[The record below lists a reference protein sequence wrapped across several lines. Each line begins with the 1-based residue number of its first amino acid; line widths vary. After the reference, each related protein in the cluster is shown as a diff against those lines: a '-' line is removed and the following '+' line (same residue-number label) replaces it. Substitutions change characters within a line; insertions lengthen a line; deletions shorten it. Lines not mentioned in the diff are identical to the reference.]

1 MKFLAWFCG
10 ILLVLVVALYCV
22 LFSSF
27 GNSVLKPFV
36 EKIASEKIGMEFRLE
51 KFELGFS
58 SFDILAIINGE
69 LGVESKGK
77 YSLFSSQFDLNY
89 NTQAKSFNGMQID
102 LSLKGE
108 ALGSFD
114 NFVANGS
121 GSLAG
126 SSIRFA
132 SRIKD
137 YAPLELKLDA
147 KALDLA
153 ALSMIAL
160 KKAYITG
167 KLSAVAD
174 IAGQEGTAKLNSAK
188 IIITKE
194 AQNDFGISLPANF
207 ALSLNSDIKLLGKQ
221 VAATTRVKSALANLS
236 AKNTSYNF
244 ENGEIT
250 SDFNLDIANLAAL
263 EPIIKQK
270 LNGSIKV
277 AGNTKIANGAMEF
290 LDAKINGLGGEIL
303 ASLKDNELNANI
315 KNLKLAQ
322 ALSLAGLAPLA
333 NSDISGTAKITNL
346 NDTKKI
352 KGSAN
357 LTLSSGVLNHKQ
369 MNALLGSDLSS
380 DVSFNAQ
387 NKLEI
392 ASGTLNFD
400 SVLNSP
406 VIENLGAKGSYTLA
420 NGDAKIDLAGKIVD
434 LGAIFGSG
442 AKSPANIKANVG
454 LKAGELRDADIDIK
468 GFGGQILAKVKG
480 KALNANIK
488 NIKAEQVLAM
498 TTFGSL
504 FNGEVNAEL
513 SLDGLNLQNLNG
525 RGELSV
531 KNGVFN
537 AAAMSK
543 LLEAK
548 FPENVKFSLNFK
560 PTFTNSVA
568 YFSSNFASNIANISK
583 FDGSYNLQKNA
594 LDAAYSAN
602 VSDLSKLSF
611 LTGVALYT
619 PLNVSGKIASTN
631 QAINAS
637 ANSDIFGSNTD
648 ITFKSG
654 ALNANMKNAK
664 IEQILKALGYEQF
677 YIGSTNMTFDYN
689 TASKLGE
696 FNANILNAHLAKT
709 GLTELISSVL
719 GGRDITTEVYENGVV
734 KGRVTGDI
742 ITFDANMHSK
752 RSDINVKQASI
763 NTKSKALNI
772 PVSANYEKTDIGIDI
787 TGTTDA
793 PKYALSSQYLQQKAE
808 QGVEKLIDKAFK
820 GNDEKAD
827 KAKDI
832 LNNLKK
838 LF

>member
-147 KALDLA
+147 KELDLA

-250 SDFNLDIANLAAL
+250 SDFNVDIANLAAL

-420 NGDAKIDLAGKIVD
+420 NGDAKINLAGKIAD

-442 AKSPANIKANVG
+442 AKSPAIIKANVG

-568 YFSSNFASNIANISK
+568 YFSSNFASDIANISK

-734 KGRVTGDI
+734 KGRIKGDI

-787 TGTTDA
+787 TGTTEA

>member
-137 YAPLELKLDA
+137 YVPLELKLDA
-147 KALDLA
+147 KELDLA

-174 IAGQEGTAKLNSAK
+174 ITGQEGTAKLNSAK

-207 ALSLNSDIKLLGKQ
+207 TLSLNSDIKLLGKQ

-250 SDFNLDIANLAAL
+250 SDFNVDIANLAAL

-346 NDTKKI
+346 SDTKKI

-357 LTLSSGVLNHKQ
+357 LTLSNGVLNHKQ

-392 ASGTLNFD
+392 ASGVLNFN

-420 NGDAKIDLAGKIVD
+420 NGDAKINLAGKIAD

-454 LKAGELRDADIDIK
+454 LKAGELSDGDIDIK
-468 GFGGQILAKVKG
+468 GFGGEILAKVKG

-543 LLEAK
+543 LLEAE

-568 YFSSNFASNIANISK
+568 YFSSNFASDIANISK

-619 PLNVSGKIASTN
+619 PLNVSGKIASAN

-734 KGRVTGDI
+734 KGRIKGDI

-787 TGTTDA
+787 TGTTEA

>member
-147 KALDLA
+147 KELDLA

-194 AQNDFGISLPANF
+194 AQNDFGISLPSNF

-244 ENGEIT
+244 ENGDIT

-290 LDAKINGLGGEIL
+290 LDAKIIGLGGEIL

-392 ASGTLNFD
+392 ASGTLNFN

-406 VIENLGAKGSYTLA
+406 VIENLGAKGSYSLA
-420 NGDAKIDLAGKIVD
+420 NGDAKIDLVGKIAD

-454 LKAGELRDADIDIK
+454 LKAGELSDGDIDIK
-468 GFGGQILAKVKG
+468 GFGGQIIAKVKG

-543 LLEAK
+543 LLETE

-568 YFSSNFASNIANISK
+568 YFSSNFASDIANISK

-654 ALNANMKNAK
+654 VLNANMKNAK

-734 KGRVTGDI
+734 KGGVTGDI
-742 ITFDANMHSK
+742 ITFDANLHSK

-772 PVSANYEKTDIGIDI
+772 PVSANYEKTDISIDI
-787 TGTTDA
+787 TGTTEA

>member
-10 ILLVLVVALYCV
+10 IFLVLVVALYCV

-250 SDFNLDIANLAAL
+250 SDFNVDIANLAAL

-420 NGDAKIDLAGKIVD
+420 NGDAKINLAGKIAD

-442 AKSPANIKANVG
+442 AKSPINIKANVG
-454 LKAGELRDADIDIK
+454 LKAGELSDGDIDIK

-543 LLEAK
+543 LLETQ

-568 YFSSNFASNIANISK
+568 YFSSNFASDIANISK

-664 IEQILKALGYEQF
+664 IEQILKALGYAQF

-734 KGRVTGDI
+734 KGRITGDI

>member
-1 MKFLAWFCG
+1 MKFLAWVCG

-250 SDFNLDIANLAAL
+250 SDFNVDIANLAAL

-420 NGDAKIDLAGKIVD
+420 NGDAKIDLAGKIAD

-454 LKAGELRDADIDIK
+454 LKAGELSDGDIDIK

-543 LLEAK
+543 LLEAE

-568 YFSSNFASNIANISK
+568 YFSSNFASDIANISK

-654 ALNANMKNAK
+654 VLNANMKNAK

-787 TGTTDA
+787 TGTTQA

>member
-147 KALDLA
+147 KELDLA

-250 SDFNLDIANLAAL
+250 SDFNVDIANLAAL

-277 AGNTKIANGAMEF
+277 AGNTKIANGAMKF

-322 ALSLAGLAPLA
+322 ALSLAGLVPLA

-346 NDTKKI
+346 SDTKKI

-357 LTLSSGVLNHKQ
+357 LTLSGGVLNHKQ

-420 NGDAKIDLAGKIVD
+420 NGDAKINLAGKIAD

-454 LKAGELRDADIDIK
+454 LKAGELSDGDIDIK

-568 YFSSNFASNIANISK
+568 YFSSNFASDIANISK

-654 ALNANMKNAK
+654 VLNANMKNAK

-734 KGRVTGDI
+734 KGTIKGDI

-787 TGTTDA
+787 TGTTEA

>member
-1 MKFLAWFCG
+1 MKFLAWVCG

-147 KALDLA
+147 KELDLA

-207 ALSLNSDIKLLGKQ
+207 VLSLNSDIKLLGKQ

-357 LTLSSGVLNHKQ
+357 LTLSNGVLNHKQ

-392 ASGTLNFD
+392 ASGGLNFD

-420 NGDAKIDLAGKIVD
+420 NGDAKIDLAGKIAD

-442 AKSPANIKANVG
+442 AKSPINIKANVG
-454 LKAGELRDADIDIK
+454 LKAGELSDGDIDIK

-543 LLEAK
+543 LLETE

-568 YFSSNFASNIANISK
+568 YFSSNFASDIANISK

-654 ALNANMKNAK
+654 VLNANMKNAK

-734 KGRVTGDI
+734 KGTIKGDI

-752 RSDINVKQASI
+752 RSDINVEQASI
-763 NTKSKALNI
+763 NTKSKALKI

-787 TGTTDA
+787 TGTTEA
-793 PKYALSSQYLQQKAE
+793 PKYALSSQYLKQKAE

>member
-147 KALDLA
+147 KELDLA

-357 LTLSSGVLNHKQ
+357 LTLSNGVLNHKQ

-420 NGDAKIDLAGKIVD
+420 NGDAKIDLAGKIAD

-454 LKAGELRDADIDIK
+454 LKAGELSDGDIDIK

-543 LLEAK
+543 LLEAE

-568 YFSSNFASNIANISK
+568 YFSSNFASDIANISK

-619 PLNVSGKIASTN
+619 PLNLSGKIASTK

-654 ALNANMKNAK
+654 VLNANMKNAK

-787 TGTTDA
+787 TGTTEA

>member
-1 MKFLAWFCG
+1 MKFLAWICG

-69 LGVESKGK
+69 LSVESRGK

-89 NTQAKSFNGMQID
+89 NTQAKNFNGMQID

-126 SSIRFA
+126 SNIRFA

-147 KALDLA
+147 KELDLA
-153 ALSMIAL
+153 ALSTIAL

-250 SDFNLDIANLAAL
+250 SDFNVDIANLAAL

-333 NSDISGTAKITNL
+333 NSNISGTAKITNL

-357 LTLSSGVLNHKQ
+357 LTLSNGVLNHKQ
-369 MNALLGSDLSS
+369 MNSLLGSDLSS
-380 DVSFNAQ
+380 DVSFNVQ

-420 NGDAKIDLAGKIVD
+420 NGDAKIDLAGKIAD

-442 AKSPANIKANVG
+442 AKSPVNIKANVG
-454 LKAGELRDADIDIK
+454 LKAGELSDGDIDIK
-468 GFGGQILAKVKG
+468 GFGGEIIAKVKG

-513 SLDGLNLQNLNG
+513 SLDGLKLENLNG

-537 AAAMSK
+537 AAAISK
-543 LLEAK
+543 LLETQ

-560 PTFTNSVA
+560 PTLTNSVA
-568 YFSSNFASNIANISK
+568 YFSSNFASDIANISK
-583 FDGSYNLQKNA
+583 FDGSYNLQKNT
-594 LDAAYSAN
+594 LDATYSAN

-619 PLNVSGKIASTN
+619 PLNLSGKIASTK
-631 QAINAS
+631 QAIDAS

-654 ALNANMKNAK
+654 VLNANMKNAK

-677 YIGSTNMTFDYN
+677 YIGTTNMAFDYN
-689 TASKLGE
+689 TASKFGE
-696 FNANILNAHLAKT
+696 FNANILNAHLAKS
-709 GLTELISSVL
+709 GLTALISSVL

-752 RSDINVKQASI
+752 RSDINVEQASI

-787 TGTTDA
+787 TGTTEA
-793 PKYALSSQYLQQKAE
+793 PKYALSSQYLKQKAE

>member
-69 LGVESKGK
+69 LSVESRGK

-147 KALDLA
+147 KELDLA

-250 SDFNLDIANLAAL
+250 SDFNVDIANLAAL

-346 NDTKKI
+346 SDTKKI

-357 LTLSSGVLNHKQ
+357 LTLSNGVLNHKQ

-420 NGDAKIDLAGKIVD
+420 NADAKIDLAGKIAD

-442 AKSPANIKANVG
+442 AKSPVNIKANVG
-454 LKAGELRDADIDIK
+454 LKAGELSDADIDIK

-543 LLEAK
+543 LLEAE

-568 YFSSNFASNIANISK
+568 YFSSNFASDIANISK
-583 FDGSYNLQKNA
+583 FDGSYNLQKNT
-594 LDAAYSAN
+594 LDATYSAN

-619 PLNVSGKIASTN
+619 PLNLSGKIVSTK
-631 QAINAS
+631 QAIDAS

-654 ALNANMKNAK
+654 VLNANMKNAK

-752 RSDINVKQASI
+752 RSDINVEQASI

-772 PVSANYEKTDIGIDI
+772 PISANYEKTDIGIDI
-787 TGTTDA
+787 TGTTEA
-793 PKYALSSQYLQQKAE
+793 PKYALSSQYLKQKAE

>member
-1 MKFLAWFCG
+1 MKFLAWVCG

-250 SDFNLDIANLAAL
+250 SDFNVDIANLAAL

-270 LNGSIKV
+270 LNGSMKV

-333 NSDISGTAKITNL
+333 NSDISGIAKITNL
-346 NDTKKI
+346 SDTKKI

-406 VIENLGAKGSYTLA
+406 VIENLGAKGSYSLA
-420 NGDAKIDLAGKIVD
+420 NGDAKIDLAGKIAD

-442 AKSPANIKANVG
+442 AKSPAIIKANVG
-454 LKAGELRDADIDIK
+454 LKAGELSDGDIDIK
-468 GFGGQILAKVKG
+468 GFGGEILAKVKG

-513 SLDGLNLQNLNG
+513 NLDGLNLQNLNG

-543 LLEAK
+543 LLEAE
-548 FPENVKFSLNFK
+548 FPGNVKFSLNFK

-568 YFSSNFASNIANISK
+568 YFSSNFASDIANISK

-648 ITFKSG
+648 ITFKSSV
-654 ALNANMKNAK
+654 LNANMKNAK

-734 KGRVTGDI
+734 KGTIKGDI

-787 TGTTDA
+787 TGTTQA

>member
-250 SDFNLDIANLAAL
+250 SDFNVDIANLAAL

-420 NGDAKIDLAGKIVD
+420 NGDAKIDLVGKIAD

-454 LKAGELRDADIDIK
+454 LKAGELSDGDIDIK

-543 LLEAK
+543 LLEAE

-568 YFSSNFASNIANISK
+568 YFSSNFASDIANISK

-611 LTGVALYT
+611 LTGVDLYS

-654 ALNANMKNAK
+654 VLNANMKNAK

-734 KGRVTGDI
+734 KGRITGDI

-787 TGTTDA
+787 TGTTQA

>member
-1 MKFLAWFCG
+1 MKFLAWVCG

-126 SSIRFA
+126 SNIRFA

-147 KALDLA
+147 KELDLA

-160 KKAYITG
+160 KKAYISG

-357 LTLSSGVLNHKQ
+357 LTLSRGVLNHKQ

-380 DVSFNAQ
+380 DVSFNVQ

-420 NGDAKIDLAGKIVD
+420 NGDAKINLAGKIAD

-442 AKSPANIKANVG
+442 AKSPINIKASVG
-454 LKAGELRDADIDIK
+454 LKAGELSDGDIDIK
-468 GFGGQILAKVKG
+468 GFGGEIIAKVKG

-543 LLEAK
+543 LLETE

-568 YFSSNFASNIANISK
+568 YFSSNFASDIANISK

-654 ALNANMKNAK
+654 VLNANMKNAK

-677 YIGSTNMTFDYN
+677 YIGTTNMAFDYN
-689 TASKLGE
+689 TASKFGE
-696 FNANILNAHLAKT
+696 FNANILNAHLAKS
-709 GLTELISSVL
+709 GLTALISSVL

-734 KGRVTGDI
+734 KGRITGDI
-742 ITFDANMHSK
+742 IAFDANMHSK

-763 NTKSKALNI
+763 NTKSKALKI

-787 TGTTDA
+787 TGTTEA
-793 PKYALSSQYLQQKAE
+793 PKYALSSQYLKQRAE

>member
-10 ILLVLVVALYCV
+10 IFLVLVVALYCV

-147 KALDLA
+147 KELDLA

-194 AQNDFGISLPANF
+194 AQNDFGISLPSNF

-250 SDFNLDIANLAAL
+250 SDFNVDIANLAAL

-277 AGNTKIANGAMEF
+277 VGNTKIANGAMEF

-357 LTLSSGVLNHKQ
+357 LTLSGGVLNHKQ

-420 NGDAKIDLAGKIVD
+420 NGDAKINLAGKIAD

-442 AKSPANIKANVG
+442 AKSPINIKANVG
-454 LKAGELRDADIDIK
+454 LKAGELSDGDIDIK

-543 LLEAK
+543 LLETQ

-568 YFSSNFASNIANISK
+568 YFSSNFASDIANISK

-664 IEQILKALGYEQF
+664 IEQILKALGYAQF

-734 KGRVTGDI
+734 KGAIKGDI
-742 ITFDANMHSK
+742 IAFDANMHSK

-832 LNNLKK
+832 LNNLKR

>member
-1 MKFLAWFCG
+1 MKFLAWICG

-160 KKAYITG
+160 KKSYITG

-174 IAGQEGTAKLNSAK
+174 ITGQEGTAKLNSAK

-250 SDFNLDIANLAAL
+250 SDFNVDIANLAAL

-357 LTLSSGVLNHKQ
+357 LTLSGGVLNHKQ

-420 NGDAKIDLAGKIVD
+420 NGDAKIDLAGKIAD

-442 AKSPANIKANVG
+442 AKSPAIIKANVG
-454 LKAGELRDADIDIK
+454 LKTGELSEADIDIK

-531 KNGVFN
+531 KDGVFN

-543 LLEAK
+543 LLETE

-568 YFSSNFASNIANISK
+568 YFSSNFASDIANISK

-648 ITFKSG
+648 ITFKSST
-654 ALNANMKNAK
+654 LNANMKNAK

-734 KGRVTGDI
+734 KGTIKGDI

-763 NTKSKALNI
+763 NTKSKTLNI

-787 TGTTDA
+787 TGTTQA

-832 LNNLKK
+832 LNNLKR

>member
-174 IAGQEGTAKLNSAK
+174 ITGQEGTAKLNSAK

-221 VAATTRVKSALANLS
+221 VAATTRLKSALANLS

-250 SDFNLDIANLAAL
+250 SDFNVDIANLAAL

-352 KGSAN
+352 KGNAN

-420 NGDAKIDLAGKIVD
+420 NGDAKINLAGKIAD

-454 LKAGELRDADIDIK
+454 LKAGELSDGDIDIK

-568 YFSSNFASNIANISK
+568 YFSSNFASDIANISK

-734 KGRVTGDI
+734 KGTIKGDI

>member
-1 MKFLAWFCG
+1 MKFLAWVCG

-147 KALDLA
+147 KELDLA

-160 KKAYITG
+160 KKAYISG

-250 SDFNLDIANLAAL
+250 SDFNVDIANLAAL

-357 LTLSSGVLNHKQ
+357 LTLSGGVLNHKQ

-420 NGDAKIDLAGKIVD
+420 NGDAKIDLAGKIAD

-442 AKSPANIKANVG
+442 VKSPVNIKANVG
-454 LKAGELRDADIDIK
+454 LKAGELSDGDIDIK
-468 GFGGQILAKVKG
+468 GFGGQIIAKVKG

-513 SLDGLNLQNLNG
+513 SLDGLKLQNLNG

-568 YFSSNFASNIANISK
+568 YFSSNFASDIANISK

-654 ALNANMKNAK
+654 VLNANMKNAK
-664 IEQILKALGYEQF
+664 IEQILKARGYDQF
-677 YIGSTNMTFDYN
+677 YIGSTNMTFDDN

-734 KGRVTGDI
+734 KGTIKGDI

-787 TGTTDA
+787 TGTTEA
-793 PKYALSSQYLQQKAE
+793 PKYALSSQYLKQKAE

-820 GNDEKAD
+820 DNDEKAD

>member
-1 MKFLAWFCG
+1 MKFLAWVCG

-89 NTQAKSFNGMQID
+89 NTQAKNFNGMQID

-250 SDFNLDIANLAAL
+250 SDFNVDIANLAAL

-322 ALSLAGLAPLA
+322 ALSLAGLVPLA

-420 NGDAKIDLAGKIVD
+420 NGDAKIDLAGKIAD

-454 LKAGELRDADIDIK
+454 LKAGELSDGDIDIK

-488 NIKAEQVLAM
+488 NIKAQQVLAM

-537 AAAMSK
+537 AATISK
-543 LLEAK
+543 LLEAE

-568 YFSSNFASNIANISK
+568 YFSSNFASDIANISK

-654 ALNANMKNAK
+654 VLNANMKNAK

-734 KGRVTGDI
+734 KGTIKGDI

-787 TGTTDA
+787 TGTTEA

>member
-1 MKFLAWFCG
+1 MKFLAWICG

-160 KKAYITG
+160 KKSYITG

-174 IAGQEGTAKLNSAK
+174 ITGQEGTAKLNSAK

-250 SDFNLDIANLAAL
+250 SDFNVDIANLAAL

-357 LTLSSGVLNHKQ
+357 LTLSGGVLNHKQ

-420 NGDAKIDLAGKIVD
+420 NGDAKIDLAGKIAD

-442 AKSPANIKANVG
+442 AKSPAIIKANVG
-454 LKAGELRDADIDIK
+454 LKTGELSEADIDIK

-531 KNGVFN
+531 KDGVFN

-543 LLEAK
+543 LLETE

-568 YFSSNFASNIANISK
+568 YFSSNFASDIANISK

-648 ITFKSG
+648 ITFKSST
-654 ALNANMKNAK
+654 LNANMKNAK

-734 KGRVTGDI
+734 KGTIKGDI

-763 NTKSKALNI
+763 NTKSKTLNI

-832 LNNLKK
+832 LNNLKR

>member
-147 KALDLA
+147 KELDLA

-250 SDFNLDIANLAAL
+250 SDFNVDIANLAAL

-420 NGDAKIDLAGKIVD
+420 NGDAKIDLVGKIAD

-454 LKAGELRDADIDIK
+454 LKAGELSDGDIDIK
-468 GFGGQILAKVKG
+468 GFGGEILAKVKG

-543 LLEAK
+543 LLETE

-568 YFSSNFASNIANISK
+568 YFSSNFASDIANISK

-619 PLNVSGKIASTN
+619 PLNASGKIASTN

-654 ALNANMKNAK
+654 VLNANMKNAK

-734 KGRVTGDI
+734 KGTIKGDI

>member
-1 MKFLAWFCG
+1 MKFLAWVCG

-126 SSIRFA
+126 SNIRFA

-250 SDFNLDIANLAAL
+250 SDFNVDIANLAAL

-357 LTLSSGVLNHKQ
+357 LTLSNGVLNHKQ

-420 NGDAKIDLAGKIVD
+420 NGDAKIDLAGKIAD

-454 LKAGELRDADIDIK
+454 LKAGELSDGDIDIK
-468 GFGGQILAKVKG
+468 GFGGEVIAKVKG

-525 RGELSV
+525 RGEISV

-537 AAAMSK
+537 AAAISK
-543 LLEAK
+543 LLKAE

-568 YFSSNFASNIANISK
+568 YFSSNFASDIANISK

-654 ALNANMKNAK
+654 VLNANMKNAK

-734 KGRVTGDI
+734 KGKVTGDI

-787 TGTTDA
+787 TGTTEA

>member
-147 KALDLA
+147 KELDLA

-250 SDFNLDIANLAAL
+250 SDFNVDIANLAAL

-290 LDAKINGLGGEIL
+290 LDAKINGLGGDIL

-392 ASGTLNFD
+392 ASGVLNFD

-420 NGDAKIDLAGKIVD
+420 NGDAKINLAGKIAD

-454 LKAGELRDADIDIK
+454 LKAGELSDGDIDIK
-468 GFGGQILAKVKG
+468 GFGGEILAKVKG

-543 LLEAK
+543 LLETE

-568 YFSSNFASNIANISK
+568 YFSSNFASDIANISK

-734 KGRVTGDI
+734 KGTIKGDI

-787 TGTTDA
+787 TGTTEA
-793 PKYALSSQYLQQKAE
+793 PKYALSSQYLKQKAE

>member
-250 SDFNLDIANLAAL
+250 SDFNVDIANLAAL

-277 AGNTKIANGAMEF
+277 VGNTKIANGAMEF

-420 NGDAKIDLAGKIVD
+420 NGDAKINLAGKIAD

-442 AKSPANIKANVG
+442 AKSPAIIKANVG

-568 YFSSNFASNIANISK
+568 YFSSNFASDIANISK

-654 ALNANMKNAK
+654 VLNANMKNAK

-734 KGRVTGDI
+734 KGRIKGDI

-787 TGTTDA
+787 TGTTEA

>member
-69 LGVESKGK
+69 LGVESSGK

-126 SSIRFA
+126 SNIRFA

-147 KALDLA
+147 KELDLA

-221 VAATTRVKSALANLS
+221 VAATTRLKSALANLS

-357 LTLSSGVLNHKQ
+357 LTLSGGVLNHKQ

-420 NGDAKIDLAGKIVD
+420 NGDAKIDLAGKIAD

-468 GFGGQILAKVKG
+468 GFGGEILAKVKG

-543 LLEAK
+543 LLETQ

-568 YFSSNFASNIANISK
+568 YFSSNFASDIANISK

-637 ANSDIFGSNTD
+637 ANSNIFGSNTD

-734 KGRVTGDI
+734 KGTIKGDI
-742 ITFDANMHSK
+742 IAFDANMHSK

-787 TGTTDA
+787 TGTTQA

>member
-1 MKFLAWFCG
+1 
-10 ILLVLVVALYCV
+10 
-22 LFSSF
+22 
-27 GNSVLKPFV
+27 
-36 EKIASEKIGMEFRLE
+36 
-51 KFELGFS
+51 
-58 SFDILAIINGE
+58 
-69 LGVESKGK
+69 
-77 YSLFSSQFDLNY
+77 
-89 NTQAKSFNGMQID
+89 
-102 LSLKGE
+102 
-108 ALGSFD
+108 
-114 NFVANGS
+114 
-121 GSLAG
+121 
-126 SSIRFA
+126 
-132 SRIKD
+132 
-137 YAPLELKLDA
+137 
-147 KALDLA
+147 
-153 ALSMIAL
+153 
-160 KKAYITG
+160 
-167 KLSAVAD
+167 
-174 IAGQEGTAKLNSAK
+174 
-188 IIITKE
+188 
-194 AQNDFGISLPANF
+194 
-207 ALSLNSDIKLLGKQ
+207 
-221 VAATTRVKSALANLS
+221 
-236 AKNTSYNF
+236 
-244 ENGEIT
+244 
-250 SDFNLDIANLAAL
+250 
-263 EPIIKQK
+263 
-270 LNGSIKV
+270 
-277 AGNTKIANGAMEF
+277 MEF

-346 NDTKKI
+346 SDTKKI

-420 NGDAKIDLAGKIVD
+420 NGDAKIDLAGKIAD

-454 LKAGELRDADIDIK
+454 LKAGELSDGDIDIK
-468 GFGGQILAKVKG
+468 GFGGEIIAKVKG

-568 YFSSNFASNIANISK
+568 YFSSNFASDIANISK

-602 VSDLSKLSF
+602 VNGL
-611 LTGVALYT
+611 
-619 PLNVSGKIASTN
+619 
-631 QAINAS
+631 
-637 ANSDIFGSNTD
+637 
-648 ITFKSG
+648 
-654 ALNANMKNAK
+654 
-664 IEQILKALGYEQF
+664 EQIIK
-677 YIGSTNMTFDYN
+677 
-689 TASKLGE
+689 
-696 FNANILNAHLAKT
+696 
-709 GLTELISSVL
+709 
-719 GGRDITTEVYENGVV
+719 
-734 KGRVTGDI
+734 
-742 ITFDANMHSK
+742 
-752 RSDINVKQASI
+752 
-763 NTKSKALNI
+763 
-772 PVSANYEKTDIGIDI
+772 
-787 TGTTDA
+787 
-793 PKYALSSQYLQQKAE
+793 
-808 QGVEKLIDKAFK
+808 
-820 GNDEKAD
+820 
-827 KAKDI
+827 
-832 LNNLKK
+832 
-838 LF
+838 

>member
-1 MKFLAWFCG
+1 MKFLAWVCG

-147 KALDLA
+147 KELDLA

-357 LTLSSGVLNHKQ
+357 LTLSRGVLNHKQ

-420 NGDAKIDLAGKIVD
+420 NGDAKIDLAGKIAD

-442 AKSPANIKANVG
+442 AKSPVNIKANVG
-454 LKAGELRDADIDIK
+454 LKAGELSDGDIDIK
-468 GFGGQILAKVKG
+468 GFGGQILAKIKG

-543 LLEAK
+543 LLETE

-568 YFSSNFASNIANISK
+568 YFSSNFASDIANISK

-611 LTGVALYT
+611 LTGLALYT

-654 ALNANMKNAK
+654 VLNANMKNAK

-734 KGRVTGDI
+734 KGTIKGDI

-787 TGTTDA
+787 TGTTEA
-793 PKYALSSQYLQQKAE
+793 PKYALSSQYLKQKAE

>member
-10 ILLVLVVALYCV
+10 ILLVLAVALYCV

-221 VAATTRVKSALANLS
+221 VAATTRLKSALANLS

-250 SDFNLDIANLAAL
+250 SDFNVDIANLAAL

-357 LTLSSGVLNHKQ
+357 LTLSNGVLNHKQ

-392 ASGTLNFD
+392 ASGVLNFD

-420 NGDAKIDLAGKIVD
+420 NGDAKIDLAGKIAD

-454 LKAGELRDADIDIK
+454 LKAGELSDGDIDIK

-513 SLDGLNLQNLNG
+513 SLDGLKLENLNG

-543 LLEAK
+543 LLETE

-568 YFSSNFASNIANISK
+568 YFSSNFASDIANISK

-631 QAINAS
+631 QVINAS

-648 ITFKSG
+648 ITFKSS

-664 IEQILKALGYEQF
+664 IEQILKALGYAQF

-696 FNANILNAHLAKT
+696 FNANILNAHLAKS

-719 GGRDITTEVYENGVV
+719 GGRDITTEVYENGAV

-772 PVSANYEKTDIGIDI
+772 PISANYEKTDIGIDI

>member
-1 MKFLAWFCG
+1 MKFLAWICG

-147 KALDLA
+147 KELDLA

-160 KKAYITG
+160 KKAYISG

-221 VAATTRVKSALANLS
+221 VAATTRVKSVLANLS

-250 SDFNLDIANLAAL
+250 SDFNVDIANLAAL

-392 ASGTLNFD
+392 ASGVLNFN

-420 NGDAKIDLAGKIVD
+420 NGDAKINLAGKIAD

-442 AKSPANIKANVG
+442 AKSPAIIKANVG
-454 LKAGELRDADIDIK
+454 LKAGELSDGDIDIK

-543 LLEAK
+543 LLETE
-548 FPENVKFSLNFK
+548 FPENMKFSLNFK

-568 YFSSNFASNIANISK
+568 YFGSNFASDIANISK

-602 VSDLSKLSF
+602 VGDLSKLSF

-631 QAINAS
+631 QTINAS

-734 KGRVTGDI
+734 KGTIKGDI
-742 ITFDANMHSK
+742 IAFDANMHSK

-787 TGTTDA
+787 TGTTQA

>member
-147 KALDLA
+147 KELDLA

-420 NGDAKIDLAGKIVD
+420 NGDAKIDLAGKIAD

-454 LKAGELRDADIDIK
+454 LKAGELSDGDIDIK

-543 LLEAK
+543 LLETE

-568 YFSSNFASNIANISK
+568 YFSSNFASDIANISK

-654 ALNANMKNAK
+654 VLNANMKNAK

-752 RSDINVKQASI
+752 RSDINVEQASI

-787 TGTTDA
+787 TGTTEA

>member
-1 MKFLAWFCG
+1 MKFLAWICG
-10 ILLVLVVALYCV
+10 ILLVLAVALYCV

-69 LGVESKGK
+69 LSVESRGK

-147 KALDLA
+147 KELDLA

-160 KKAYITG
+160 KKAYISG

-174 IAGQEGTAKLNSAK
+174 IAGQEGTARLNSAK

-221 VAATTRVKSALANLS
+221 VTATTRVKSALANLS

-290 LDAKINGLGGEIL
+290 LDAKISGLGGEIL

-346 NDTKKI
+346 SDTKKI

-357 LTLSSGVLNHKQ
+357 LTLSGGVLNHKQ

-392 ASGTLNFD
+392 ASGVLNFD

-420 NGDAKIDLAGKIVD
+420 NGDAKIDLAGKIAD

-442 AKSPANIKANVG
+442 VKSPVNIKANAG
-454 LKAGELRDADIDIK
+454 LKAGELSDADIDIK

-498 TTFGSL
+498 TTFGPL

-513 SLDGLNLQNLNG
+513 SLDGLKLENLNG

-537 AAAMSK
+537 AAAISK
-543 LLEAK
+543 LLK
-548 FPENVKFSLNFK
+548 TQFPENMKFSLNFK
-560 PTFTNSVA
+560 PTLTNSVA
-568 YFSSNFASNIANISK
+568 YFSSNLASDIANISK
-583 FDGSYNLQKNA
+583 FDGSYNLQKNT
-594 LDAAYSAN
+594 LDATYSAN

-619 PLNVSGKIASTN
+619 PLNLSGKIASTK
-631 QAINAS
+631 QAIDAS

-654 ALNANMKNAK
+654 VLNANMKNAK

-677 YIGSTNMTFDYN
+677 YIGTTNMAFDYN

-696 FNANILNAHLAKT
+696 FNANILNAHLAKS
-709 GLTELISSVL
+709 GLTALISSVL

-742 ITFDANMHSK
+742 IAFDANMHSK
-752 RSDINVKQASI
+752 RSDIEVKQASI

-787 TGTTDA
+787 TGTTEA
-793 PKYALSSQYLQQKAE
+793 PKYALSSQYLKQKAE

-820 GNDEKAD
+820 GNDEKSD

>member
-1 MKFLAWFCG
+1 MKFLAWICG
-10 ILLVLVVALYCV
+10 ILLVLAVALYCV

-36 EKIASEKIGMEFRLE
+36 EKIASEKIGMEFKLE

-58 SFDILAIINGE
+58 SFDIVAIINGE
-69 LGVESKGK
+69 LSVESRGK

-89 NTQAKSFNGMQID
+89 NTQAKNFNGMQID

-147 KALDLA
+147 KELDLA
-153 ALSMIAL
+153 ALSIIAL
-160 KKAYITG
+160 KKAYISG

-174 IAGQEGTAKLNSAK
+174 IAGQKGTAKLNSAK

-250 SDFNLDIANLAAL
+250 SDFNVDIANLAAL

-277 AGNTKIANGAMEF
+277 AGNTKIANGAMKF

-346 NDTKKI
+346 SDTKKI

-357 LTLSSGVLNHKQ
+357 LTLSGGVLNHKQ

-380 DVSFNAQ
+380 DVSFNVQ

-406 VIENLGAKGSYTLA
+406 VIENLGAKGSYALA
-420 NGDAKIDLAGKIVD
+420 NADAKIDLAGKIAD

-442 AKSPANIKANVG
+442 VKSPVNIKANAG
-454 LKAGELRDADIDIK
+454 LKAGELSDADIDIK

-504 FNGEVNAEL
+504 INGEVNAEL
-513 SLDGLNLQNLNG
+513 SLDGLKLQNLNG

-537 AAAMSK
+537 AAAISK
-543 LLEAK
+543 LLEAE

-560 PTFTNSVA
+560 PTLTNSVA
-568 YFSSNFASNIANISK
+568 YFSSNFASDIANISK
-583 FDGSYNLQKNA
+583 FDGSYNLQKNT

-619 PLNVSGKIASTN
+619 PLNLSGKIASTK
-631 QAINAS
+631 QAIDAS

-654 ALNANMKNAK
+654 VLNANMKNAK

-677 YIGSTNMTFDYN
+677 YIGTTNMAFDYN
-689 TASKLGE
+689 TASKFGE
-696 FNANILNAHLAKT
+696 FNANILNAHLAKS
-709 GLTELISSVL
+709 GLTVLISSVL

-742 ITFDANMHSK
+742 IAFDANMHSK
-752 RSDINVKQASI
+752 RSDIEVKQASI
-763 NTKSKALNI
+763 NTKSKALKI

-787 TGTTDA
+787 TGTTEA
-793 PKYALSSQYLQQKAE
+793 PKYALSSQYLKQKAE

-820 GNDEKAD
+820 GNDEKSD

>member
-147 KALDLA
+147 KELDLA

-221 VAATTRVKSALANLS
+221 VAATTRLKSAIANLS

-250 SDFNLDIANLAAL
+250 SDFNVDIANLAAL

-277 AGNTKIANGAMEF
+277 VGNTKITNGAMEF

-346 NDTKKI
+346 NDTNKI

-357 LTLSSGVLNHKQ
+357 LTLSGGVLNHKQ

-420 NGDAKIDLAGKIVD
+420 NGDAKIDLAGKIAD

-454 LKAGELRDADIDIK
+454 LKAGELSDGDIDIK
-468 GFGGQILAKVKG
+468 GFGGQIIAKVKG

-543 LLEAK
+543 LLETE

-568 YFSSNFASNIANISK
+568 YFSSNFASDIANISK

-631 QAINAS
+631 QAITAS

-654 ALNANMKNAK
+654 VLNANMKNAK

-787 TGTTDA
+787 TGTTEA
-793 PKYALSSQYLQQKAE
+793 PKYALSSQYLKQKAE

>member
-1 MKFLAWFCG
+1 MKFLAWVCG

-160 KKAYITG
+160 KKSYITG

-250 SDFNLDIANLAAL
+250 SDFNVDIANLAAL

-392 ASGTLNFD
+392 ASGILNFD

-420 NGDAKIDLAGKIVD
+420 NGDAKINLAGKIAD

-454 LKAGELRDADIDIK
+454 LKAGELSDGDIDIK
-468 GFGGQILAKVKG
+468 GFGGEIIAKVKG

-543 LLEAK
+543 LLEAE

-568 YFSSNFASNIANISK
+568 YFSSNFASDIANISK

-734 KGRVTGDI
+734 KGTIKGDI

-787 TGTTDA
+787 TGTTQA

>member
-1 MKFLAWFCG
+1 MKFLAWICG

-69 LGVESKGK
+69 LSVESRGK

-147 KALDLA
+147 KELDLA

-221 VAATTRVKSALANLS
+221 VAATTRLKSALANLS

-250 SDFNLDIANLAAL
+250 SDFNVDIANLAAL

-420 NGDAKIDLAGKIVD
+420 NGDAKINLAGKIAD

-454 LKAGELRDADIDIK
+454 LKAGELSDGDIDIK
-468 GFGGQILAKVKG
+468 GFGGEILAKVKG

-543 LLEAK
+543 LLETE

-568 YFSSNFASNIANISK
+568 YFSSNFASDIANISK

-619 PLNVSGKIASTN
+619 PLNLSGKIASTK
-631 QAINAS
+631 QAIDAS

-654 ALNANMKNAK
+654 VLNANMKNAK

-677 YIGSTNMTFDYN
+677 YIGTTNMAFDYN
-689 TASKLGE
+689 TASKFGE
-696 FNANILNAHLAKT
+696 FNANILNAHLAKS
-709 GLTELISSVL
+709 GLTVLISSVL

-787 TGTTDA
+787 TGTTEA
-793 PKYALSSQYLQQKAE
+793 PKYALSSQYLKQKAE

>member
-1 MKFLAWFCG
+1 MKFLAWVCG
-10 ILLVLVVALYCV
+10 ILLALVVALYCV
-22 LFSSF
+22 FFSSF

-69 LGVESKGK
+69 LSVESRGK

-147 KALDLA
+147 KELDLA

-160 KKAYITG
+160 KKAYISG
-167 KLSAVAD
+167 KLSAIAD

-277 AGNTKIANGAMEF
+277 AGNTKIANGAMKF

-322 ALSLAGLAPLA
+322 ALSLAGLVPLA

-346 NDTKKI
+346 SDTKKI

-357 LTLSSGVLNHKQ
+357 LTLSNGVLNHKQ
-369 MNALLGSDLSS
+369 MNSLLGSDLSS
-380 DVSFNAQ
+380 DISFNAQ

-420 NGDAKIDLAGKIVD
+420 NGDAKIDLAGKIAD

-442 AKSPANIKANVG
+442 VKSPINIKANVG
-454 LKAGELRDADIDIK
+454 LKAGELSDADIDIK
-468 GFGGQILAKVKG
+468 GFGGEVIAKVKG

-504 FNGEVNAEL
+504 INGEVNAEL
-513 SLDGLNLQNLNG
+513 SLDGLKLENLNG

-537 AAAMSK
+537 AAAISK
-543 LLEAK
+543 LLK
-548 FPENVKFSLNFK
+548 TQFPENVKFSLNFK
-560 PTFTNSVA
+560 PTITNSVA
-568 YFSSNFASNIANISK
+568 YFSSNFASDIADISK
-583 FDGSYNLQKNA
+583 FDGSYNLQKNT
-594 LDAAYSAN
+594 LDATYSAN
-602 VSDLSKLSF
+602 VNDLSKLSF

-619 PLNVSGKIASTN
+619 PLNLSGKIASTK

-654 ALNANMKNAK
+654 VLNANMKNAK

-677 YIGSTNMTFDYN
+677 YIGTTNMAFDYN

-696 FNANILNAHLAKT
+696 FNANILNAHLAKS
-709 GLTELISSVL
+709 GLTALISSVL

-752 RSDINVKQASI
+752 RSDINVEQASI
-763 NTKSKALNI
+763 NTKSKALKI

-787 TGTTDA
+787 TGTTEA
-793 PKYALSSQYLQQKAE
+793 PKYALSSQYLKQKAE

>member
-250 SDFNLDIANLAAL
+250 SDFNVDIANLAAL

-333 NSDISGTAKITNL
+333 NSDISGIAKIINL

-420 NGDAKIDLAGKIVD
+420 NGDAKINLAGKIAD

-442 AKSPANIKANVG
+442 AKSPAIIKANVG
-454 LKAGELRDADIDIK
+454 LKAGELSDGDIDIK

-525 RGELSV
+525 RGELRV

-543 LLEAK
+543 LLETE
-548 FPENVKFSLNFK
+548 FPENMKFSLNFK

-568 YFSSNFASNIANISK
+568 YFSSNFASDIANISK

-654 ALNANMKNAK
+654 VLNANMKNAK

-734 KGRVTGDI
+734 KGTIKGDI

-787 TGTTDA
+787 TGTTQA

>member
-160 KKAYITG
+160 KKAYISG

-333 NSDISGTAKITNL
+333 NSDISGIAKIINL

-420 NGDAKIDLAGKIVD
+420 NGDAKIDLAGKIAD

-442 AKSPANIKANVG
+442 AKSPAIIKANVG
-454 LKAGELRDADIDIK
+454 LKAGELSDGDIDIK
-468 GFGGQILAKVKG
+468 GFGGQIIAKVKG

-543 LLEAK
+543 LLETQ

-568 YFSSNFASNIANISK
+568 YFSSNFASDIANISK

-654 ALNANMKNAK
+654 VLNANMKNAK

-734 KGRVTGDI
+734 KGTIKGDI

-787 TGTTDA
+787 TGTTQA

>member
-1 MKFLAWFCG
+1 MKFLAWVCG
-10 ILLVLVVALYCV
+10 ILLVLVVVLYCV

-89 NTQAKSFNGMQID
+89 NTQAKNFNGMQID

-174 IAGQEGTAKLNSAK
+174 ITGQEGTAKLNSAK

-207 ALSLNSDIKLLGKQ
+207 TLSLNSDIKLLGKQ

-420 NGDAKIDLAGKIVD
+420 NGDAKIDLAGKIAD

-442 AKSPANIKANVG
+442 AKSPAIIKANVG
-454 LKAGELRDADIDIK
+454 LKAGELRDADIDIT
-468 GFGGQILAKVKG
+468 GFGGEILAKVKG

-543 LLEAK
+543 LLETE

-568 YFSSNFASNIANISK
+568 YFSSNFASDIANISK

-654 ALNANMKNAK
+654 VLKANMKNAK

-677 YIGSTNMTFDYN
+677 YIGSTNMAFDYN

-734 KGRVTGDI
+734 KGAIKGDI

>member
-1 MKFLAWFCG
+1 MKFLAWICG

-126 SSIRFA
+126 SNIRFA

-250 SDFNLDIANLAAL
+250 SDFNVDIVNLAAL

-420 NGDAKIDLAGKIVD
+420 NGDAKIDLAGKIAD

-442 AKSPANIKANVG
+442 AKSPVNIKANVG
-454 LKAGELRDADIDIK
+454 LKAGELSDGDIDIK

-543 LLEAK
+543 LLEAE

-568 YFSSNFASNIANISK
+568 YFSSNFASDIANISK

-654 ALNANMKNAK
+654 VLNANMKNAK

-734 KGRVTGDI
+734 KGTIKGDI

-787 TGTTDA
+787 TGTTQA